1 MIEFIS
7 FVIFIVIFFILVFD
21 NLRLRLVHRS
31 NIIQLLEVATER
43 NIIAAK
49 LLESTEQSLEPSEAA
64 SEGFLKFISDSR
76 EWAFEYIENVQVG
89 LNKFISDAGPS
100 IEYWE
105 KYGSVMDTPLDINM
119 QKISISYKELKSLLP
134 EGYGKIDT

>member
-43 NIIAAK
+43 NIIATK
-49 LLESTEQSLEPSEAA
+49 LLDFTEQNLEPTEAA

-89 LNKFISDAGPS
+89 INKFISDAGPA

-134 EGYGKIDT
+134 EDYGKIDT

>member
-31 NIIQLLEVATER
+31 NTIQLLEIATER

-49 LLESTEQSLEPSEAA
+49 LLESTEQSLEPSLEA

-76 EWAFEYIENVQVG
+76 EWAFDYIENVQVG
-89 LNKFISDAGPS
+89 INKFISDAGPS

-105 KYGSVMDTPLDINM
+105 KYGSVMDTPLDIGM
-119 QKISISYKELKSLLP
+119 QKISISYKDLKSLLP
-134 EGYGKIDT
+134 EDYGKIDT

>member
-43 NIIAAK
+43 NIIATK
-49 LLESTEQSLEPSEAA
+49 LLDFTEQNLEPTEAA

-76 EWAFEYIENVQVG
+76 EWAFEYIENVQAG

-134 EGYGKIDT
+134 EDYGKIDT

>member
-49 LLESTEQSLEPSEAA
+49 LLDFTEQNLEPTEAA

-89 LNKFISDAGPS
+89 LSKFIIDAGPS

-134 EGYGKIDT
+134 EDYGKIDT

>member
-31 NIIQLLEVATER
+31 NTIQLLEVATER
-43 NIIAAK
+43 NIIATK
-49 LLESTEQSLEPSEAA
+49 LLDFTEQNLEPTEAA

-76 EWAFEYIENVQVG
+76 DWAFEYIENVQVG
-89 LNKFISDAGPS
+89 LNKFISDAGPA
-100 IEYWE
+100 IECWE
-105 KYGSVMDTPLDINM
+105 KYGSVMDTPLDTNM
-119 QKISISYKELKSLLP
+119 KKISISYKELKSLLP
-134 EGYGKIDT
+134 EDYGKIDT

>member
-43 NIIAAK
+43 NIIATK
-49 LLESTEQSLEPSEAA
+49 LLDFTEQKLEPTEAA
-64 SEGFLKFISDSR
+64 SEGFLKFLSDSR
-76 EWAFEYIENVQVG
+76 DWAFEYIENVQVG

-134 EGYGKIDT
+134 EDYGKIDT

>member
-43 NIIAAK
+43 NIIATK
-49 LLESTEQSLEPSEAA
+49 LLDFTEQNLEPTEAA
-64 SEGFLKFISDSR
+64 SEGFLKFLSDSR
-76 EWAFEYIENVQVG
+76 DWAFEYIENVQVG

-134 EGYGKIDT
+134 EDYGKIDT

>member
-31 NIIQLLEVATER
+31 NIVRLLEVATER

-49 LLESTEQSLEPSEAA
+49 LLESTEQILEPSPEA

-76 EWAFEYIENVQVG
+76 EWAFDYIENVQVG
-89 LNKFISDAGPS
+89 INKFISDAGPS

-105 KYGSVMDTPLDINM
+105 KYGSVMDTPLDIGM

-134 EGYGKIDT
+134 EDYGKIDT

>member
-49 LLESTEQSLEPSEAA
+49 LLESTEQIPEPSLEA

-76 EWAFEYIENVQVG
+76 EWAFDYIENVQVG

-105 KYGSVMDTPLDINM
+105 KYGSVMDTPLDISM

-134 EGYGKIDT
+134 EDYGKIDT

>member
-7 FVIFIVIFFILVFD
+7 FVIFIIIFFILVFD

-49 LLESTEQSLEPSEAA
+49 FLESTEQRPEPVEVA

-76 EWAFEYIENVQVG
+76 QWAFDYIENVQLG
-89 LNKFISDAGPS
+89 INKFISDAGPS

-134 EGYGKIDT
+134 DDYGKIDT

>member
-31 NIIQLLEVATER
+31 NTIQLLEVATER
-43 NIIAAK
+43 NIIATK
-49 LLESTEQSLEPSEAA
+49 LLDLTEQNLEPTEAA

-76 EWAFEYIENVQVG
+76 DWAFEYIENVQVG

-134 EGYGKIDT
+134 EDYGKIDT